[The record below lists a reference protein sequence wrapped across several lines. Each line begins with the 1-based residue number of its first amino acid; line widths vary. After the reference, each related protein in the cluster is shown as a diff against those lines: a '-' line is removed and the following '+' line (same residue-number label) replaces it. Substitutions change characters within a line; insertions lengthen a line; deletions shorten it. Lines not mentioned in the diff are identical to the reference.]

1 MAFDMEKIRAKLEG
15 LKTGNTNNTPK
26 EIQENTWRP
35 KKPGD
40 GPTQIRLIANPHNDD
55 EPFNELYFHYNIG
68 RPGFICPER
77 SFGKPCPACEM
88 RKQLFQSNK
97 ELDKQLAKK
106 FFPKERY
113 YAVVIN
119 REDDEPK
126 PRYWQFG
133 KGIYMSLL
141 EKLVDPDYATFLD
154 PKEGLD
160 MVVEQTKQKDKDF
173 ADTSCTPR
181 RKESVLA
188 DSDEEIE
195 EIMDAV
201 PALMD
206 VFGAYKLS
214 TKEIL
219 ERVETF
225 MNANKKE
232 DKPAD
237 EEEDEEKP
245 SKETVKGGKAK
256 KSKKKSTDSVD
267 AAFES
272 LLNDDDVESDDDE
285 DE

>member
-26 EIQENTWRP
+26 EIQNNTWRP

-40 GPTQIRLIANPHNDD
+40 GTTQIRVIANPHNDD
-55 EPFNELYFHYNIG
+55 EPFSELYFHYNIG

-88 RKQLFQSNK
+88 RKQLFRNNK

-113 YAVVIN
+113 YAVVVN

-126 PRYWQFG
+126 PMYWQFG

-154 PKEGLD
+154 PLEGLD

-173 ADTSCTPR
+173 ADTSFTLR

-195 EIMDAV
+195 AIMDAV
-201 PALMD
+201 PPLMD
-206 VFGAYKLS
+206 VFGSYKLS

-225 MNANKKE
+225 MSANKQE
-232 DKPAD
+232 DKLVSDGDDD
-237 EEEDEEKP
+237 EESP
-245 SKETVKGGKAK
+245 KEIAKGGKTK
-256 KSKKKSTDSVD
+256 RSKKKSTDSVD

-272 LLNDDDVESDDDE
+272 LLNDDDVESDDE